1 MAYHSFSLIPMVGDN
16 TLADRF
22 TNMDRL
28 FSRLT
33 GEKPL
38 SDIPAYNLVQKD
50 KDHYELTVSV
60 PGYAENELDISMLNN
75 QLSIT
80 GKREDEKNETSDEEN
95 TIRWLHRGIIKNAF
109 SLSFNLEHRIKIQ
122 SANLNKGLLT
132 LKFIYDIPEQEK
144 PQRITL
150 NQKGKDDKIIEHD
163 KS

>member
-1 MAYHSFSLIPMVGDN
+1 MAYHSFSLIPMIGNN

-38 SDIPAYNLVQKD
+38 SDTPAYNLVQKD

-60 PGYAENELDISMLNN
+60 PGYSENELDISMLNN
-75 QLSIT
+75 QLSIS
-80 GKREDEKNETSDEEN
+80 GKREDEQNETADEED
-95 TIRWLHRGIIKNAF
+95 TIRWLHQGIIKNAF

-122 SANLNKGLLT
+122 SANLDKGLLT

-144 PQRITL
+144 PQKITL
-150 NQKGKDDKIIEHD
+150 SQKNKDDKIIEHN
-163 KS
+163 KN

>member
-1 MAYHSFSLIPMVGDN
+1 MAYHSFSLVPMLGDN

-50 KDHYELTVSV
+50 KDCYELTVCV

-75 QLSIT
+75 QLSIS
-80 GKREDEKNETSDEEN
+80 GKRDDEKGEASSEEDSV
-95 TIRWLHRGIIKNAF
+95 RWLHQGITKNAF

-122 SANLNKGLLT
+122 SADLDKGLLI
-132 LKFIYDIPEQEK
+132 LRFIYDIPEQDK
-144 PQRITL
+144 PQRIVL
-150 NQKGKDDKIIEHD
+150 NPKNNGNKVIEHT
-163 KS
+163 S